1 MTTLDRYLL
10 TRAISTLARTMLA
23 LVSVYV
29 LVDLLTHRQS
39 QIVRGDV
46 PWPIVFQ
53 YYAAFAPQI
62 IQQVAPLA
70 MLVSALL
77 VLGDAAQHNEVT
89 AALAGGVSLRR
100 FVRMPVAVGAAFALG
115 LFALQQGAG
124 AAAAREAVSL
134 RNAYFSQSP
143 DILREGASWA
153 NLSGRWTCHIRKF
166 NRIALTGEDVFI
178 HSLGAEIL
186 EQVEVRRIYWD
197 DGTERWMLEDGVWWE
212 FPAGRAAGT
221 DTRVTLREAPFTESP
236 DVLFALKEP
245 PGTKTA
251 AELANDLRA
260 AAARNVHVGPLWVD
274 YHTNF
279 SWPAVSLV
287 MVGLAI
293 PFALRLQRGGLAIGF
308 GASIAIALAYVMVF
322 HGATTLGHFGRLGP
336 VTAAW
341 LANFVFS
348 ITGAVLFYR
357 TPT

>member
-10 TRAISTLARTMLA
+10 TRVVSALARTMLA
-23 LVSVYV
+23 LVSIYI
-29 LVDLLTHRQS
+29 LVDLLTHRQG
-39 QIVRGDV
+39 QITRGDV
-46 PWPIVFQ
+46 PWSIVFQ
-53 YYAAFAPQI
+53 YYLALTPQM

-77 VLGDAAQHNEVT
+77 VLGEAAQHNEVT

-100 FVRMPVAVGAAFALG
+100 FVRMPVLVGAAFALG
-115 LFALQQGAG
+115 LFTLHQGAG
-124 AAAAREAVSL
+124 AAAAREAKSL
-134 RNAYFSQSP
+134 ENNYFSQNP
-143 DILREGASWA
+143 NILRDGVDWA

-178 HSLGAEIL
+178 HSLGAETF

-197 DGTERWMLEDGVWWE
+197 DEAERWLLEDGVWWE
-212 FPAGRAAGT
+212 FPAGSKRGLV
-221 DTRVTLREAPFTESP
+221 TRVTQREAPFTETP
-236 DVLFALKEP
+236 AELFALEEEP
-245 PGTKTA
+245 DTKTA
-251 AELANDLRA
+251 AELARDLRA

-279 SWPAVSLV
+279 SWPAVSFV

-293 PFALRLQRGGLAIGF
+293 PFALRLRRGGLAISF
-308 GASIAIALAYVMVF
+308 GASIAIALVYIMVF

-336 VTAAW
+336 ITAAW
-341 LANFVFS
+341 LANGVFAL
-348 ITGAVLFYR
+348 TGLVLFYR